1 MSVVAE
7 FLIAALLVLAGVFG
21 LIGSFGLLKLRDP
34 LARLHAPTKATT
46 IGVGGILIASM
57 LTIWATAGELSF
69 HELLV
74 TLFLFVTAPVTA
86 NFLAKMHIHR
96 TIDRSTLPP
105 TGTGRAW
112 ATQPGQADTAQGP
125 LPSDASQATER

>member
-1 MSVVAE
+1 MPVVAE
-7 FLIAALLVLAGVFG
+7 ILIAALLVLAGAFG

-46 IGVGGILIASM
+46 IGVGGVLIASM
-57 LTIWATAGELSF
+57 LSIWATEGELSF

-96 TIDRSTLPP
+96 TVDQSTLPS
-105 TGTGRAW
+105 TGTDEPW
-112 ATQPGQADTAQGP
+112 ATQSETAQGHP
-125 LPSDASQATER
+125 ASVTARDAKG